1 MISFE
6 DFSKVDLKIG
16 KVLEV
21 AEHPNAD
28 KLYVLKVDIGEGEVR
43 QLVAG
48 IREHYKPQDLEAKSV
63 VVVTN
68 LEPKAVRGVESQ
80 GMLLAAQ
87 SVDRVVYLTP
97 EKEMPPG
104 SIIR

>member
-1 MISFE
+1 MITYDE
-6 DFSKVDLKIG
+6 FSKIDLRIG

-21 AEHPNAD
+21 VDHPNAD
-28 KLYVLKVDIGEGEVR
+28 KLYVLKVDIGEKEI

-48 IREHYKPQDLEAKSV
+48 LRQHCSIEDLQGKKIV
-63 VVVTN
+63 VLTN
-68 LEPKAVRGVESQ
+68 LEPRAVRGVESQ

-87 SVDRVVYLTP
+87 SDDLVTIINPQKDIA
-97 EKEMPPG
+97 PG

>member
-1 MISFE
+1 MITYDE
-6 DFSKVDLKIG
+6 FSKLDLRIG

-21 AEHPNAD
+21 ADHPNAD
-28 KLYVLKVDIGEGEVR
+28 KLYVLKVDIGEKEI

-48 IREHYKPQDLEAKSV
+48 LKQHCSIEDLQDKKV
-63 VVVTN
+63 VVLTN
-68 LEPKAVRGVESQ
+68 LEPRAVRGVESQ

-87 SVDRVVYLTP
+87 SEDVVTILKP
-97 EKEMPPG
+97 QKEVAPG